1 MSFAGFAGLFLNNIE
16 RGRHFCVGASLARQ
30 EIATAF
36 NLILDRLDDI
46 ELARP
51 LPDPP
56 HLSSLNFLTLK
67 EPSYCQKLWIDDGMK
82 KAAYPSA

>member
-1 MSFAGFAGLFLNNIE
+1 LQASLVFFSTTSSA
-16 RGRHFCVGASLARQ
+16 GRHFCVDASLAPQ